1 MKFNGTT
8 LPLNLIME
16 YTSTPNQRQENG
28 AELDQNG
35 NLYRDTMPHTRTS
48 IKFTTQI
55 LTLDQKIQFQ
65 NILGYQGDLQR
76 KVQVTFW
83 NDETNNYSTQYFY
96 LPDIS
101 FTVRDASATDLLY
114 DPITVELIEY

>member
-1 MKFNGTT
+1 
-8 LPLNLIME
+8 ME

>member
-48 IKFTTQI
+48 IKFTTHI

>member
-16 YTSTPNQRQENG
+16 YTSTPDQRQEAN

-35 NLYRDTMPHTRTS
+35 SLYRDTMPHTRTS
-48 IKFTTQI
+48 VKFTTHI

-114 DPITVELIEY
+114 DPITIELIEY